1 MQSAWKAKDELGVEV
16 IVIKKTSKE
25 YNMEKDPLPCPS
37 IVLNGKVLANNGTI
51 TYEELKAEIQ
61 KQK

>member
-25 YNMEKDPLPCPS
+25 YNMEKNPPPCPS
-37 IVLNGKVLANNGTI
+37 VMLNNRFIIQDGTV
-51 TYEELKAEIQ
+51 TYDELKSKILE
-61 KQK
+61 KR